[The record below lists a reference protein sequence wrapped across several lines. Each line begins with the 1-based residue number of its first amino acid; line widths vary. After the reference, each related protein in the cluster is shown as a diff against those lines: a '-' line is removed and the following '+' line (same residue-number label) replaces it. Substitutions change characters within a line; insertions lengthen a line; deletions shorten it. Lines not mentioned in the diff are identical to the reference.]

1 MPPSCGGIKFSAM
14 RLALFP
20 ACFNDALFPRTAV
33 ATVRLLEKLG
43 QEVVVPLGQTCCGQ
57 IHFNTGYRKEAF
69 RLLCRFLEVFSDGV
83 HVQAIVAPSASCVAM
98 VREQYPELL
107 GWARDRGLVGGKR
120 SERLGRSLE
129 RVAGRT
135 FELSEFLVRELGV
148 VDVGARFPFRV
159 ALHPTC
165 HSIRGIDVGDAPV
178 RLLTAVDGLELVDL
192 ERAEECCG
200 FGGTFAVKNADTS
213 LAMMEDKLRSVRE
226 SGAQVLTAVDNS
238 CLMHLAGGMRRGGW
252 PGEVR
257 VLHLAEILVG
267 GGERGLGGVQGV
279 GSPGEGRARGESM
292 APGDE
297 GGRL

>member
-1 MPPSCGGIKFSAM
+1 MAAGSGKLPPSCGGIKFSAM

-43 QEVVVPLGQTCCGQ
+43 HQVAVPRGQTCCGQ
-57 IHFNTGYRKEAF
+57 VHFNTGYRKEAF
-69 RLLCRFLEVFSDGV
+69 RLLCRFLEVFSAGSGGGV
-83 HVQAIVAPSASCVAM
+83 RAIVAPSASCVAM

-107 GWARDRGLVGGKR
+107 AWARGRGLVGNGR
-120 SERLGRSLE
+120 CERLGRALE
-129 RVAGRT
+129 TLADRT

-238 CLMHLAGGMRRGGW
+238 CLMHLAGGMRREGW
-252 PGEVR
+252 LGEVR

-267 GGERGLGGVQGV
+267 EGEGGPGGLQVV
-279 GSPGEGRARGESM
+279 GSP
-292 APGDE
+292 
-297 GGRL
+297 